1 MSVSRIAGPI
11 AVIDVETTGLF
22 PFRHDRVVEVAAVV
36 VQVDG
41 HVEREFVS
49 LVNPA
54 RDIGPSSIHG
64 LTSEDLLYAPRF
76 EEIAGLILDTLRGT
90 VAIAAHN
97 VRFDRQFLDSEFSRL
112 GCPLPDCLS
121 ICTMRLAGG
130 GKLAECCRDYDISL
144 EGDAHHALADA
155 RAAAVLLTHLLA
167 AKPSTVQK
175 LSAR

>member
-1 MSVSRIAGPI
+1 MSLSPTSSLI

-36 VQVDG
+36 VRADG
-41 HVEREFVS
+41 PIEHEFVS

-54 RDIGPSSIHG
+54 RDVGPSSIHG

-76 EEIAGLILDTLRGT
+76 EEIAALVLDTLRGT

-130 GKLAECCRDYDISL
+130 GKLADCCRDHAIAL
-144 EGDAHHALADA
+144 GGEAHHALDDA
-155 RAAAVLLTHLLA
+155 RAAAVLLTYLLA
-167 AKPSTVQK
+167 DEP
-175 LSAR
+175 R